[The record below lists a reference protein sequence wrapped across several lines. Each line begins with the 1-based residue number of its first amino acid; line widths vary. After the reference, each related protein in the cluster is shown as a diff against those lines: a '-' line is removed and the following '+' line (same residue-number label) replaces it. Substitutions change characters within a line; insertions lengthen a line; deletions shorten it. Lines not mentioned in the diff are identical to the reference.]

1 MTEPSQLPTLSVVVI
16 GRNEGARL
24 SACLRSILSAELAG
38 HTLELIYVD
47 SSSTD
52 DSVQRAKALDASVI
66 GVRPER
72 PSAATGRN
80 AGWRAAT
87 GELVLF
93 LDGDTVL
100 DKNFIPQA
108 IAEMH
113 RADDIA
119 VVWGHRRE
127 HAPEASLFN
136 RVLDLDWVYPPGDS
150 AFCGGDALF
159 RRSALVACEGFD
171 DTLIAGEEPELCA
184 QLRAQGH
191 RIRHIDAAMTL
202 HDLAMT
208 DWRQYWRRAE
218 RAGHAYAEIS
228 ARFADRYDGL
238 WQRDARR
245 NRLHGAALITGLII
259 LLSALVSGNILIA
272 TVGLTLAI
280 ALCLRT
286 AWRARWKSD
295 SPLTLLLY
303 AAHSHFQQIPILWGQ
318 LVWRQMARQG
328 HRRGL
333 IEYK

>member
-1 MTEPSQLPTLSVVVI
+1 MTESASSHRLSVVVI

-24 SACLRSILSAELAG
+24 SACLRSALSAEMAG
-38 HTLELIYVD
+38 HTLQLIYVD
-47 SSSTD
+47 SASTD
-52 DSVQRAKALDASVI
+52 DSVQRAEALGAKVI

-72 PSAATGRN
+72 PSAAIGRN
-80 AGWRAAT
+80 AGWRAAS
-87 GELVLF
+87 GDLVLF

-100 DKNFIPQA
+100 DANFIPKA
-108 IAEMH
+108 IAEMNS
-113 RADDIA
+113 AEEVA

-127 HAPEASLFN
+127 SDPGGSLFN
-136 RVLDLDWVYPPGDS
+136 RVLDLDWVYLPGDS

-159 RRSALVACEGFD
+159 RRSALMACEGFD

-184 QLRAQGH
+184 RLRARGY
-191 RIRHIDAAMTL
+191 RIRHIDAPMTL

-208 DWRQYWRRAE
+208 EWRQYWRRAE

-228 ARFADRYDGL
+228 ARFADRDDGL

-259 LLSALVSGNILIA
+259 LLAAVASGYFLIA
-272 TVGLTLAI
+272 AGGLTLAV
-280 ALCLRT
+280 AMCFRT

-318 LVWRQMARQG
+318 MVWRRMNRQG
-328 HRRGL
+328 HRRDL